1 VQTSDKTIDTEELV
15 DAAPINAFHVFVW
28 ILGTSVIFID
38 GFNIQVMGYL
48 MPKLVEVW
56 HLPHGIIGPIVSSGL
71 FGVFTGY
78 LLLSPFATRIGHRR
92 MIVGCTLLVGIGTI
106 ATTWASDAYSM
117 MALRYLTGIA
127 LGASNPS
134 AVLVISDFTPKR
146 LRSTF
151 VAAAVIGVSLGS
163 LTAGQVAIAVLDRF
177 GWQGVLW
184 VGGLAPL
191 AMAVILA
198 VVTPDTF
205 DYLINR
211 KRDQA
216 AALKIARRV
225 DPTRAFP
232 PGSAFYT
239 GVQTRSASVMELF
252 RSGRTVGT
260 ISIWVAFA
268 SNLLVYYFIQSW
280 LALIIKSAG
289 YSQTVALNATSS
301 FLLGGSISF
310 LVIGPLMDRCSP
322 YKVLMGFFLA
332 GAAMVALLGSVISS
346 SISLV
351 IGLTL
356 LLGFFVSG
364 LQKGMHAIC
373 VYYYPTALRATGLG
387 WGLGIG
393 RLGAVL
399 GPTLAGLLTE
409 AHVSTEGLFYWAMLP
424 MLLGAYM
431 QIVML
436 RDRREEGDE
445 PALVGDVRRKA

>member
-1 VQTSDKTIDTEELV
+1 VQTSGNTIDTEELV
-15 DAAPINAFHVFVW
+15 DAAPINKFHIFVW
-28 ILGTSVIFID
+28 LLGTSVIFID

-56 HLPHGIIGPIVSSGL
+56 HLPQSIIGPIVSSGL
-71 FGVFTGY
+71 LGVFTGY

-92 MIVGCTLLVGIGTI
+92 MIIGCTLLVGIGTI
-106 ATTWASDAYSM
+106 ATTFASNAYSL

-134 AVLVISDFTPKR
+134 AVLLISDFTPKR

-151 VAAAVIGVSLGS
+151 VASAVLGVSLGS

-184 VGGLAPL
+184 VGGLGPL
-191 AMAVILA
+191 AITVILA
-198 VVTPDTF
+198 IVTPDTF
-205 DYLINR
+205 DYLVNH
-211 KRDQA
+211 KRDQTA
-216 AALKIARRV
+216 SLKIAHRV
-225 DPTRAFP
+225 DPTRTFP
-232 PGSAFYT
+232 PSSAFST
-239 GVQTRSASVMELF
+239 GTQSRSASVVELF
-252 RSGRTVGT
+252 RSGRRVGT

-310 LVIGPLMDRCSP
+310 LFIGPLMDRYSP

-332 GAAMVALLGSVISS
+332 GAAMVALLGSLISS
-346 SISLV
+346 SISV
-351 IGLTL
+351 VVGLTL

-373 VYYYPTALRATGLG
+373 VFYYPTALRATGLG

-393 RLGAVL
+393 RFGAVL
-399 GPTLAGLLTE
+399 GPILAGFLAE
-409 AHVSTEGLFYWAMLP
+409 AHISTEGLFYWATLP

-436 RDRREEGDE
+436 RDRR
-445 PALVGDVRRKA
+445 VGGRDSRPTEAVS